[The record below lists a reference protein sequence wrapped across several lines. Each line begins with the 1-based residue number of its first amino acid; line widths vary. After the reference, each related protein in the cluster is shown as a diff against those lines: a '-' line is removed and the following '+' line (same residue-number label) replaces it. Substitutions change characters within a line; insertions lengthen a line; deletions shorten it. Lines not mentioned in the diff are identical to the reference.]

1 VGNLNLLSHIRYHEE
16 YIQPQ
21 ANTVGSAI
29 RNRLPDQTHVLER
42 LIQLDEAFFYQRFLM
57 LGKEVG
63 TRKLSCTVHGGTDPN
78 RGHAASFLFQF
89 VEPWSK
95 LWTDG
100 AGIYRNI
107 GN

>member
-1 VGNLNLLSHIRYHEE
+1 
-16 YIQPQ
+16 
-21 ANTVGSAI
+21 
-29 RNRLPDQTHVLER
+29 
-42 LIQLDEAFFYQRFLM
+42 M